1 MSHDGT
7 LSILPNYMSFLTFLV
22 HFCPRLRF
30 SHTLYLSVNSW
41 LTVISWL
48 LGGTTWDNMALWGSH
63 VSCCHVNMTTWDNMA
78 LWAKS
83 KETHNYIQIYSD
95 LTSPEFG
102 QAVVPCLPSLSI
114 CLTSHWTDAVVV
126 HPASILDVSDGV
138 SKPVQYHSVLM
149 WYWFQ
154 MWKKTVVSSCNSGHS
169 SILKL
174 QCIVLKN

>member
-1 MSHDGT
+1 MGQHK
-7 LSILPNYMSFLTFLV
+7 
-22 HFCPRLRF
+22 
-30 SHTLYLSVNSW
+30 
-41 LTVISWL
+41 
-48 LGGTTWDNMALWGSH
+48 
-63 VSCCHVNMTTWDNMA
+63 A

-102 QAVVPCLPSLSI
+102 QADVSWLPSLSI

-149 WYWFQ
+149 RYWFQ

-174 QCIVLKN
+174 QCIVLKNKLTELSSCSSAGKVTGLISREHTCRVRPNLHRKHTVNGADTTVFFRWCHSWVCMKKQQNANK